1 MGSTWGEYYQSCPC
15 SITNIDTS
23 STMQYILLLKIS
35 SIFALNFKE
44 APVNRDL
51 IDMTEEE
58 FLDFFELPDIE
69 DQEENGRRKKALKQH
84 QDEVKEIHEKFANGE
99 SDWDAGIYEFS
110 DLPDED
116 FVTTHTGLL
125 GNIATTTTTTSS
137 PKQKDKDL
145 YPSYRI
151 ARSAQ
156 TRWDKNLCFD
166 YHKKICEFK
175 KNYYGCKHSDVANSC
190 PKICRL
196 C

>member
-1 MGSTWGEYYQSCPC
+1 MGEYYQSCPC

-58 FLDFFELPDIE
+58 FLDFSGLPDID
-69 DQEENGRRKKALKQH
+69 DQEEKERRRKALKQH

-99 SDWDAGIYEFS
+99 IDWDASIYEYS

-125 GNIATTTTTTSS
+125 GNYRTA
-137 PKQKDKDL
+137 KRGVCRDQ
-145 YPSYRI
+145 YPSGR
-151 ARSAQ
+151 
-156 TRWDKNLCFD
+156 C
-166 YHKKICEFK
+166 KKVK
-175 KNYYGCKHSDVANSC
+175 KWNWCNISHSNMGGKKWSYYCQKTCKKC
-190 PKICRL
+190 
-196 C
+196 

>member
-1 MGSTWGEYYQSCPC
+1 MGSTWGEYYQSSPC

-35 SIFALNFKE
+35 SIFALNLRE

-58 FLDFFELPDIE
+58 FLDFSGLPDID
-69 DQEENGRRKKALKQH
+69 DQEEKGRRRKALKQH

-99 SDWDAGIYEFS
+99 IDWDAGIYEFS

-116 FVTTHTGLL
+116 
-125 GNIATTTTTTSS
+125 
-137 PKQKDKDL
+137 L
-145 YPSYRI
+145 YPSYRT
-151 ARSAQ
+151 ARS
-156 TRWDKNLCFD
+156 THPRWDKNVCRD
-166 YHKKICEFK
+166 DNKKSCIWEKHYLGCRGNSDGK
-175 KNYYGCKHSDVANSC
+175 HNVAYYC
-190 PKICRL
+190 PKTCGY